1 MQSLDAE
8 LKWMAFIHAR
18 KCSII
23 FNELEKLTSVHVIFG
38 LLLLVLHGM
47 FMCMIYMYV
56 CF

>member
-47 FMCMIYMYV
+47 IYMYV